1 MKGIDPSIKVI
12 AVGADNPEWD
22 LTVLKHA
29 GKVIDYISIH
39 QYHGSDDYYDTVA
52 SAYYVEERLQLLD
65 GLIKHL
71 QLDHI
76 KIALDEWNVWYQVIP
91 EAEIIEKKMVFL
103 EEPYALKD
111 ALFAAGVF
119 FALHRRCDSV
129 QMANLAQM
137 VNALGMIKTNS
148 QSIVLTPIYHVFD
161 LFVKHASR
169 TPLGI
174 FTALKSIP

>member
-1 MKGIDPSIKVI
+1 
-12 AVGADNPEWD
+12 
-22 LTVLKHA
+22 
-29 GKVIDYISIH
+29 
-39 QYHGSDDYYDTVA
+39 
-52 SAYYVEERLQLLD
+52 
-65 GLIKHL
+65 
-71 QLDHI
+71 
-76 KIALDEWNVWYQVIP
+76 
-91 EAEIIEKKMVFL
+91 MVFL